1 MPTTWTIRLSP
12 EAAKQ
17 LTALPRDHQVT
28 IGRAIDRMRQ
38 DPFQGNV
45 QPLKGRRWQGRYR
58 KRVGRYRLIF
68 IPFYQ
73 HHMVEIS
80 AILLRDE
87 KTYR

>member
-1 MPTTWTIRLSP
+1 MATPWTIRLSP
-12 EAAKQ
+12 EATNQ

-28 IGRAIDRMRQ
+28 ISRAIDRMRQ

-45 QPLKGRRWQGRYR
+45 QPLKGRRWHGRYR

-68 IPFYQ
+68 MPFHQ
-73 HHMVEIS
+73 ARIVEIS

-87 KTYR
+87 QTYR

>member
-1 MPTTWTIRLSP
+1 MTTLWTIRLAP
-12 EAAKQ
+12 EATRQ
-17 LTALPRDHQVT
+17 LSALPRDHQVT

-45 QPLKGRRWQGRYR
+45 QPLKGRRWHGRYR

-68 IPFYQ
+68 IPFHQQ
-73 HHMVEIS
+73 HIVEIS